1 MSKGLP
7 IKRTQA
13 YIELVVLTGIIM
25 FYALAT
31 YQRNT
36 VWKTGFSLWLDVT
49 RKSPQK
55 ARGHLCL
62 GSEYYTKNIFAQ
74 AAAEYKTSLRL
85 APDATENIPAHYY
98 LGVTYQRMGLFDPAI
113 AEYKEFLK
121 CAPLSSLSMA
131 CHKIGRYIPET
142 HNNLGVCYFF
152 KNDIK
157 QAVREFEQVL
167 AMNPDH
173 KDARYNLRIVRSKLK
188 DADGNG

>member
-7 IKRTQA
+7 INRTQV

-49 RKSPQK
+49 RNSPQK
-55 ARGHLCL
+55 ARGHRGL
-62 GSEYYTKNIFAQ
+62 GEEYYDKNMFAQ

-85 APDATENIPAHYY
+85 EPNAMENIPVHYH
-98 LGVTYQRMGLFDPAI
+98 LGVTYQRMGLFDLAI

-121 CAPLSSLSMA
+121 CAPLSPLSMA
-131 CHKIGRYIPET
+131 CHKIGRYIAEA
-142 HNNLGVCYFF
+142 HNNLGGCYFF
-152 KNDIK
+152 KNDSK

-173 KDARYNLRIVRSKLK
+173 KDARYNLRIARSKLK
-188 DADGNG
+188 EADGRD